1 MLMSLTDLI
10 ALAALLSVTPSV
22 REAVA
27 AYTRGDRK
35 GNVERKKIV
44 LSQLLTPS
52 RGVR

>member
-35 GNVERKKIV
+35 GNVEKV
-44 LSQLLTPS
+44 NVNSNSLQ
-52 RGVR
+52 GE